1 MLSDPPLLDL
11 RSRPL
16 KKKSSRRRGL
26 FALALTL
33 AMLTILPLLWV
44 VPAKP
49 AAAATPQT
57 VVVSH
62 SDTTTV
68 RGTLNRTYYDG
79 PTDGGNSTHH
89 WLSAGDSFEIAFS
102 GHTLRL
108 FGFPRYSSGKA
119 DVFIDDQRVGEAN
132 YYDGTNTNNPILMY
146 THQGM
151 ADGPHVLRV
160 APVPASGQTT
170 NGSSG
175 IGWVHHVRAEFD
187 TEHGETEPEPEPG
200 LDPLD
205 KLYGSLAAE
214 TAADYTADSWAAFE
228 PARREVEL
236 LLQSKPTPDEREAA
250 RVELQA
256 AADKLVMTRGL
267 QDLVT
272 IYAGRHRK
280 DVEPQSWNAL
290 TVALSRAKAVL
301 ADGAATRAAV
311 VEAKNNLQTAA
322 AGLEAKG
329 SGSFPDIRNNTFWH
343 DTDGNPI
350 FSQGG
355 GIFRF
360 GDTYYWYGV
369 EYVGAEKYY
378 NSPTKAYDSDVTFVA
393 IKAYSSQ
400 DLVNWKFEGDIATR
414 DTKLWIPASKDVE
427 PNSFSRMSS
436 LADTSWLG
444 RMGVTYN
451 DNNGKYTVL
460 IQFKNGLVN
469 QGTNTSQAVLFLQ
482 GDSPTDKFQ
491 YANLQPQ
498 IQNSPTSG
506 TGDQTVFTDDDG
518 SDYLVFSNR
527 SGRNRSFV
535 AKISDADSLSVE
547 PAKQVGFN
555 PQGRE
560 GNAMF
565 KHNGHYYIAT
575 SALHGWNT
583 SQTYVIKSETDDIM
597 GAYSSE
603 FVMPG
608 TEMDYSHVTQ
618 SGFFFTIHGKKQDTV
633 VYAGDRW
640 ADFAWNGIGY
650 NQWVPLSDM
659 DDSRPYFNSLSH
671 WKVNAVTGEWSVGE
685 DNNYVLNPDFAADRV
700 TVFDLTGWTTAVDPD
715 SQSNTFASN
724 TSPGGNATRF
734 ALRLGSSDPFSGS
747 VSQKIELPVGKYKFS
762 VEGLTQGGL
771 EYGRVRITGK
781 PTETYVLD
789 LNRPTDEWQT
799 SEMDALLLTSGTVT
813 VSVEARSDIGG
824 PSILVDGLSL
834 TREIGASAG

>member
-1 MLSDPPLLDL
+1 MRSDPP
-11 RSRPL
+11 PL
-16 KKKSSRRRGL
+16 VLGNAPPTPASPRQRGL
-26 FALALTL
+26 IAIALSLL
-33 AMLTILPLLWV
+33 AIVSSLV
-44 VPAKP
+44 VAPTGP

-68 RGTLNRTYYDG
+68 RGTPNRTFYDG
-79 PTDGGNSTHH
+79 PTDGGNSSHH

-132 YYDGTNTNNPILMY
+132 YHTGANTQEAILMY
-146 THQGM
+146 THQGLS
-151 ADGPHVLRV
+151 DGPHVLRV
-160 APVPASGQTT
+160 APIPASGQIV
-170 NGSSG
+170 NGSPG
-175 IGWVHHVRAEFD
+175 AGWVHHVRAEFD
-187 TEHGETEPEPEPG
+187 TEHGVTEPQPEPG

-205 KLYGSLAAE
+205 KLYGSLAKAV
-214 TAADYTADSWAAFE
+214 AADYTTDSWTSFE
-228 PARREVEL
+228 PVRREVAAL
-236 LLQSKPTPDEREAA
+236 LESSPAPEEREAA
-250 RVELQA
+250 RAKLQA
-256 AADKLVMTRGL
+256 AVDQLVMTRGL
-267 QDLVT
+267 QDLVAT
-272 IYAGRHRK
+272 YESRDLK
-280 DVEPQSWNAL
+280 DIEPQSYDAL
-290 TVALSRAKAVL
+290 PIALAKAKTVL
-301 ADGAATRAAV
+301 ADGTATRAAV
-311 VEAKNNLQTAA
+311 VEAKNGLLDAA
-322 AGLEAKG
+322 AGLERRG
-329 SGSFPDIRNNTFWH
+329 VGSFPDIRNNTFWH

-378 NSPTKAYDSDVTFVA
+378 NSPTRAYNNDVTFLA

-400 DLVNWKFEGDIATR
+400 DLVNWHFEGDIATK

-436 LADTSWLG
+436 LADASWLG
-444 RMGVTYN
+444 RMGVAYN
-451 DNNGKYTVL
+451 ENTGKYTL
-460 IQFKNGLVN
+460 PIQFKNGLVD

-482 GDSPTDKFQ
+482 ADSPTGKFE

-527 SGRNRSFV
+527 AGRNRSFV

-547 PAKQVGFN
+547 PAKQVGFS
-555 PQGRE
+555 PAGRE

-565 KHNGHYYIAT
+565 KRDGHYYIAT

-583 SQTYVIKSETDDIM
+583 SQTYVIRSETDDIM
-597 GAYSSE
+597 GAYSTE

-650 NQWVPLSDM
+650 NQWLPLSETN
-659 DDSRPYFNSLSH
+659 DDRPYFNSLSH
-671 WKVNAVTGEWSVGE
+671 WNVNAVTGEWKVGE
-685 DNNYVLNPDFAADRV
+685 DNNYVLNPDFAADRI
-700 TVFDLTGWTTAVDPD
+700 TVSDLTGWTTTADPD
-715 SQSNTFASN
+715 SASSSFVSNV
-724 TSPGGNATRF
+724 SPGAESSRF
-734 ALRLGSSDPFSGS
+734 ALRLGKGEAFSGS
-747 VSQKIELPVGKYKFS
+747 VSQQVEVPVGKYRFS
-762 VEGLTQGGL
+762 VKGLTQGGL
-771 EYGRVRITGK
+771 EYARVRITGK
-781 PTETYVLD
+781 PGEDYVLD
-789 LNRPTDEWQT
+789 LNKSADDWHTF
-799 SEMDALLLTSGTVT
+799 EMGGLRLTSGTVT
-813 VSVEARSDIGG
+813 VSIEARSIAGG
-824 PSILVDGLSL
+824 PSIRVDQLSL